1 MKRVMEA
8 EGTNRA
14 TAAGQNIR
22 QICQNIAKY
31 PSDFPKFQP
40 KFSTGSAA
48 NHAALLA
55 LSGRLAPRTV
65 AVVPHVALHVF
76 CLAHRRPQRPLPAL
90 STLVFHFRRPPRG
103 SLNRAGNKPAHT
115 HSDSVTKSMGTHG
128 GWQCPHRLKYASHTR
143 ATVGGM
149 MDPGLAL
156 TSLSTIRPVAGSLSA
171 TLMER
176 HSCVFDQLSSY
187 LLRAILMSTWGF
199 LPAVF
204 RPLRTVFPGLGAG
217 FLNLGGKTEGTA
229 KKRGKNGKKWARNGL
244 KRVGVS

>member
-1 MKRVMEA
+1 MAVE
-8 EGTNRA
+8 
-14 TAAGQNIR
+14 NIR
-22 QICQNIAKY
+22 QICQNIARY
-31 PSDFPKFQP
+31 PSDFPKFHRQNLVP
-40 KFSTGSAA
+40 AAPPTTPRCWRSAAGWPPARWPSCPTLRSTSSASRIDDHIGRCPRFPPSYSTSADHHGAPSTG
-48 NHAALLA
+48 LA
-55 LSGRLAPRTV
+55 TNL
-65 AVVPHVALHVF
+65 
-76 CLAHRRPQRPLPAL
+76 
-90 STLVFHFRRPPRG
+90 
-103 SLNRAGNKPAHT
+103 HT
-115 HSDSVTKSMGTHG
+115 HSDSVTKSMGTHD

-149 MDPGLAL
+149 MDPGFAL

-204 RPLRTVFPGLGAG
+204 RPLRTVFPGLGAV
-217 FLNLGGKTEGTA
+217 FLNLAGKTEGTA
-229 KKRGKNGKKWARNGL
+229 KQRGKTGERWARHGL